1 MAKRKGKPVW
11 LVEWQAKHGSGNKK
25 IKDSDLKK
33 IRTMYI
39 VEKMTQQEIANH
51 YTVSQTAIYKFLKK
65 HKISK
70 TRSESAKQSEK
81 VGKNLTAWRE
91 TNDPWNKGLTKD
103 DSTMANLI
111 EKGRQ
116 TQIKNGKSKGKNNPM
131 YGKLTHSKAGFR
143 KDLGHYVR
151 SSWEANFGRICKL
164 LKLDYEYELQTF
176 LLTTGET
183 YTPDFYLPPKN
194 KFYEI
199 RGHEYNTKHI
209 QFIKDYPDLKLTL
222 VKEKFY
228 TRLIKGFS
236 SRIKIEDKNT
246 LLNTDDISKEFA
258 QYCIETKEKPS
269 ARKFC
274 KFLGI
279 SNKTI
284 IRMYGSESEFIEKH
298 KSIIRNS
305 EIEKI
310 IGKGQEYE
318 NLFKAPLTRRAFYKF
333 YSRAAGIIG
342 NYFDG
347 SFSKFSFS
355 YSSIEA
361 IYERPGKNGIFVTSS
376 KNKQTPN
383 KPCLSNLVNCPLG
396 LDKS

>member
-116 TQIKNGKSKGKNNPM
+116 TQIKNGKSKGMNNPM

-176 LLTTGET
+176 LLTTG
-183 YTPDFYLPPKN
+183 
-194 KFYEI
+194 
-199 RGHEYNTKHI
+199 
-209 QFIKDYPDLKLTL
+209 
-222 VKEKFY
+222 
-228 TRLIKGFS
+228 
-236 SRIKIEDKNT
+236 
-246 LLNTDDISKEFA
+246 
-258 QYCIETKEKPS
+258 
-269 ARKFC
+269 
-274 KFLGI
+274 
-279 SNKTI
+279 
-284 IRMYGSESEFIEKH
+284 
-298 KSIIRNS
+298 
-305 EIEKI
+305 
-310 IGKGQEYE
+310 
-318 NLFKAPLTRRAFYKF
+318 
-333 YSRAAGIIG
+333 
-342 NYFDG
+342 
-347 SFSKFSFS
+347 
-355 YSSIEA
+355 
-361 IYERPGKNGIFVTSS
+361 
-376 KNKQTPN
+376 
-383 KPCLSNLVNCPLG
+383 
-396 LDKS
+396 